1 MNESKKFKYYRR
13 GQIIQVKFEPQ
24 TGYEIKGIHYAIVI
38 TKRDQPYIGTL
49 TVVPLTSKSGNHL
62 MPIGSCISDS
72 VFLELLREK
81 NYYYDLLLKAKM
93 QTERIQKA
101 GSVLEATTQDELNQ
115 IERDLKAYLDN
126 IKYFDDLENKYKNI
140 KKASYANIYQITTID
155 KSKIVNPMNHLDPI
169 KRIKAP
175 DSVMDKID
183 KGIIEAFT
191 QVKEK
196 Q

>member
-1 MNESKKFKYYRR
+1 MSEGNKFKYYRR

-62 MPIGSCISDS
+62 MSIGSCISDS

-81 NYYYDLLLKAKM
+81 NYYYDLLLKTKIQA
-93 QTERIQKA
+93 ERIQKDD
-101 GSVLEATTQDELNQ
+101 TTTLDELSQ
-115 IERDLKAYLDN
+115 IGRDLKAYFDN
-126 IKYFDDLENKYKNI
+126 IKKS
-140 KKASYANIYQITTID
+140 SYANIYQITTID

-191 QVKEK
+191 QAKEK